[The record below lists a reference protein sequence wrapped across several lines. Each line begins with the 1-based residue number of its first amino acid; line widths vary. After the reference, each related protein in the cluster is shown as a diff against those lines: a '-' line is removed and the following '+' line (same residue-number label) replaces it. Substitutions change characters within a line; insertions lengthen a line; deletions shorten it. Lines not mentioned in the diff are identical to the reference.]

1 MKTLTND
8 EIEIILSN
16 MDDRIKELENQ
27 VERLQTITLHNTIKG
42 F

>member
-16 MDDRIKELENQ
+16 LEDRIAELESQ
-27 VERLQTITLHNTIKG
+27 VERLQSITLHNAIKG

>member
-27 VERLQTITLHNTIKG
+27 VERLQAITLHNAIKG
-42 F
+42 L